1 MRKIISIL
9 LSLVSISAFANP
21 EPPHIEPFKEVSYL
35 DVIQFERSEDIIH
48 KGNEELF
55 FVSGELSLGSLDE
68 NTETMNFDAKS
79 LTTSFCEMHLFEPSD
94 DEYKIAKNATA
105 RVISSGTDSSG
116 TARLILR
123 IGFNDYVLKCGR
135 VTRTCKREYHE
146 VCKMPHIDRLNSKIE
161 HGLLRLTLGA
171 NSGGIE

>member
-1 MRKIISIL
+1 M
-9 LSLVSISAFANP
+9 SAFSNQ
-21 EPPHIEPFKEVSYL
+21 EIPHIEPFREVSYL
-35 DVIQFERSEDIIH
+35 DVIQFERSEDIVH

-79 LTTSFCEMHLFEPSD
+79 LSTSFCEMHLFEPSD
-94 DEYKIAKNATA
+94 DEYRIAKNATA
-105 RVISSGTDSSG
+105 RVISSGSDSSG

-123 IGFNDYVLKCGR
+123 IGFVDYVLKCGR
-135 VTRTCKREYHE
+135 VTRNCKRQYHE
-146 VCKMPHIDRLNSKIE
+146 VCMMPQIDRLNSKIE

-171 NSGGIE
+171 SSGVIE